1 MKRER
6 RDFHRELSRTP
17 TGDASIPASHPLRAR
32 HKHHHHDR
40 SAKLQRDFREKLRTM
55 LLAHIGAMREEGLVF
70 EHVFEERRLGIHI
83 ALARYGDEGREFIQ
97 IDGTEPFCD
106 LYPGPL
112 KPTDELIAYDDTI
125 IVEPRTTSFDK
136 LRDAIAHSP
145 RPLKLTF
152 IEGERRDEA
161 FREQEERR
169 SMARNDVRIR
179 CNREAL
185 AAAHAAQ
192 VVAHADAH
200 GRVNASCEA
209 ALHSIVEPV
218 ALRHTAELP
227 AAHHDGLRHES
238 VRRAR
243 RARDAAVQA
252 AVHADEA
259 TDHWLASRLVL
270 SLDDDDDDDAL
281 AGAEPP
287 DDDDD
292 VDVEYAGALL
302 PAVGAADDP
311 GLAAAAAPF
320 FGPPPPPPRPAP
332 PPPSRPRSPLVAPR
346 KAPSV
351 ARAERAVARLERAL
365 DDADGA
371 LATPA
376 RRRPAPSVPV
386 THSATWQRVLEAAA
400 PTTPRTW
407 QATLEGADPA
417 LTPPLSPW
425 FAAQF
430 LVSEVERMRGQV
442 HERDELV
449 KVLRDQL
456 DEILTAKDLEERGTQ
471 TTIVRHR
478 GAMSQ
483 TTLTGDVEA
492 SAGDDGDG
500 GGGGEGLGDGRRRT
514 TLRRSMARRRTR
526 AEAPLGNAGPV
537 SQLLEAIYDVHEK
550 KLLADAEAA
559 TSGRVPASLDEFVRG
574 YWRDKFRHRK
584 AANKRMAWMFTA
596 IREHMMHNRH
606 VRIVGWVLGMDLTFI
621 MQKEYHYGPMIS
633 RMFYSFLAAVVEQDP
648 SLVKRTFDA
657 DGKPASKPLAFMLD
671 CLIGLGREG
680 VERDK
685 PGTWKSHQLK
695 LMMRDTHIEGM
706 LARIEAAADAD
717 GLVDLDFVFHA
728 LMESYNDAI
737 FAHKTQLT
745 KAFYRFDTGTEG
757 MTKEEFIELL
767 RFVLGQNRIKEMSD
781 EELDEIYH
789 RVEDIADD
797 DEECMQIDD
806 GESFASAVLICDFEL
821 SLPKF
826 CRAHW
831 SLPDDSDDNRH
842 APLMARDEADASGS
856 LADVASDIVVRT
868 SFAMTGDASS

>member
-17 TGDASIPASHPLRAR
+17 TGDASPPASHPLRAR
-32 HKHHHHDR
+32 HKPHHHDR

-218 ALRHTAELP
+218 ALRHAAELP

-311 GLAAAAAPF
+311 GLAAAPAPF

-332 PPPSRPRSPLVAPR
+332 PPTSRPRSPLVAPR

-417 LTPPLSPW
+417 LAPPQSPW
-425 FAAQF
+425 FAAQAGPDVPPSPEPWSKALGLATPDARAPAALAPHERSQLF
-430 LVSEVERMRGQV
+430 PPSPFASQRGVTLTALSPVEDLDDVRARAARPGDGDDSPPPPPPPAVRPPPPPPPVAAFAPASAAASAAPAKPARQTCACDDCAQLRLKIERVAADAVSAAAVARIAARHAVERRLRGDRQ
-442 HERDELV
+442 RAAAA
-449 KVLRDQL
+449 KVLAYFHATGAGCQPDMR
-456 DEILTAKDLEERGTQ
+456 ASFSWCERS
-471 TTIVRHR
+471 
-478 GAMSQ
+478 AELS
-483 TTLTGDVEA
+483 VEA
-492 SAGDDGDG
+492 DVAAVEMHFAQPFFPPQDRASRLKRMSAQFAHLRAAKRRAGAFDAVAAIGVEEDDDDAPTCGDGFRAAAPSTPTKIRYDDSGDDSGDDGG
-500 GGGGEGLGDGRRRT
+500 RATPPPARAARAPAASREPVTYEEATAFARIRVEEDGRSPR
-514 TLRRSMARRRTR
+514 
-526 AEAPLGNAGPV
+526 
-537 SQLLEAIYDVHEK
+537 
-550 KLLADAEAA
+550 
-559 TSGRVPASLDEFVRG
+559 
-574 YWRDKFRHRK
+574 
-584 AANKRMAWMFTA
+584 
-596 IREHMMHNRH
+596 
-606 VRIVGWVLGMDLTFI
+606 
-621 MQKEYHYGPMIS
+621 
-633 RMFYSFLAAVVEQDP
+633 
-648 SLVKRTFDA
+648 
-657 DGKPASKPLAFMLD
+657 
-671 CLIGLGREG
+671 
-680 VERDK
+680 
-685 PGTWKSHQLK
+685 
-695 LMMRDTHIEGM
+695 
-706 LARIEAAADAD
+706 AAAEEED
-717 GLVDLDFVFHA
+717 GLPG
-728 LMESYNDAI
+728 
-737 FAHKTQLT
+737 QC
-745 KAFYRFDTGTEG
+745 
-757 MTKEEFIELL
+757 LL
-767 RFVLGQNRIKEMSD
+767 
-781 EELDEIYH
+781 
-789 RVEDIADD
+789 
-797 DEECMQIDD
+797 
-806 GESFASAVLICDFEL
+806 
-821 SLPKF
+821 P
-826 CRAHW
+826 W
-831 SLPDDSDDNRH
+831 SSP
-842 APLMARDEADASGS
+842 
-856 LADVASDIVVRT
+856 
-868 SFAMTGDASS
+868 

>member
-1 MKRER
+1 MSPDKAPPPSPERAAVEPQVERAAKSATKGWSWRRKGSPANRKESLDWSSTIKFRADGAATKATNAAKNQQPPNTTPPEAERSTGGSFWARNGAAIRRYTAEKRQKAA
-6 RDFHRELSRTP
+6 LLK
-17 TGDASIPASHPLRAR
+17 I
-32 HKHHHHDR
+32 R

-218 ALRHTAELP
+218 ALRHAAELP

-287 DDDDD
+287 GDGDG

-320 FGPPPPPPRPAP
+320 FGPPPPPPRPP
-332 PPPSRPRSPLVAPR
+332 PPPTSLPRSPLVAP
-346 KAPSV
+346 
-351 ARAERAVARLERAL
+351 
-365 DDADGA
+365 
-371 LATPA
+371 
-376 RRRPAPSVPV
+376 
-386 THSATWQRVLEAAA
+386 
-400 PTTPRTW
+400 
-407 QATLEGADPA
+407 
-417 LTPPLSPW
+417 
-425 FAAQF
+425 
-430 LVSEVERMRGQV
+430 
-442 HERDELV
+442 
-449 KVLRDQL
+449 
-456 DEILTAKDLEERGTQ
+456 
-471 TTIVRHR
+471 
-478 GAMSQ
+478 
-483 TTLTGDVEA
+483 
-492 SAGDDGDG
+492 
-500 GGGGEGLGDGRRRT
+500 
-514 TLRRSMARRRTR
+514 
-526 AEAPLGNAGPV
+526 
-537 SQLLEAIYDVHEK
+537 
-550 KLLADAEAA
+550 
-559 TSGRVPASLDEFVRG
+559 
-574 YWRDKFRHRK
+574 
-584 AANKRMAWMFTA
+584 
-596 IREHMMHNRH
+596 
-606 VRIVGWVLGMDLTFI
+606 
-621 MQKEYHYGPMIS
+621 
-633 RMFYSFLAAVVEQDP
+633 
-648 SLVKRTFDA
+648 
-657 DGKPASKPLAFMLD
+657 
-671 CLIGLGREG
+671 
-680 VERDK
+680 
-685 PGTWKSHQLK
+685 
-695 LMMRDTHIEGM
+695 
-706 LARIEAAADAD
+706 
-717 GLVDLDFVFHA
+717 
-728 LMESYNDAI
+728 
-737 FAHKTQLT
+737 
-745 KAFYRFDTGTEG
+745 
-757 MTKEEFIELL
+757 
-767 RFVLGQNRIKEMSD
+767 
-781 EELDEIYH
+781 
-789 RVEDIADD
+789 
-797 DEECMQIDD
+797 
-806 GESFASAVLICDFEL
+806 
-821 SLPKF
+821 
-826 CRAHW
+826 
-831 SLPDDSDDNRH
+831 
-842 APLMARDEADASGS
+842 
-856 LADVASDIVVRT
+856 
-868 SFAMTGDASS
+868 